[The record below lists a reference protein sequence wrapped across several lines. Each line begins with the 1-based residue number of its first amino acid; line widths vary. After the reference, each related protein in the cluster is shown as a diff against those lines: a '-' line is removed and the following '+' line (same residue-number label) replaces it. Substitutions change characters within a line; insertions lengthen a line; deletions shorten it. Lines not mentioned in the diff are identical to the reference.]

1 MAGASSRGRL
11 LVCWTAV
18 LLALLCLPTASAQG
32 DDLDGARPLIEITP
46 GRARAFRA
54 AVQRFALELP
64 DLAAA
69 APDAEEFRLKL
80 EQAIAFSDVV
90 MPLQREAY
98 LGSQVTQELPGSR
111 RYDCG
116 DWTQSGA
123 DSLVEGRI
131 RVRGEEASVDFQI
144 WDPAR
149 CLRLVSKSYR
159 AKVSDL
165 DRMARRLA
173 DRVVEALTGARG
185 VAETEIVFI
194 STRTGNTEVTVMN
207 ADGGDPRSATRGSTL
222 KASPSWMPRGDAI
235 LYTAFPDRGM
245 PGLYVTSRGAVPPGA
260 LKDLP
265 PKGLPLYS
273 GVYSPAGDDGSGDLA
288 VVTSVDGASE
298 IFLTRTGRSKAKR
311 LTQNPAIEVSPS
323 WSPDGSQIAFVSDRS
338 GAPQI
343 YIMDRDGKNTRRV
356 TFQGSYNT
364 SPAWSPDGRW
374 IAYETRIEGRIDIWL
389 VDPTGEATVPVVV
402 HQRSDESP
410 TWSPDSR
417 KLAFSSNRRGRAD
430 VYVVDLN
437 GKNLRRLTRDAG
449 ENTQPRWGPFPE

>member
-1 MAGASSRGRL
+1 MPRARSPIALTAL
-11 LVCWTAV
+11 LSG
-18 LLALLCLPTASAQG
+18 LLCLPVAAAQG
-32 DDLDGARPLIEITP
+32 DDLEGARPLIEITP

-54 AVQRFALELP
+54 AVQRFAVELP
-64 DLAAA
+64 DLGAEG
-69 APDAEEFRLKL
+69 PDPEAFRLVL
-80 EQAIAFSDVV
+80 EQSIAFSNVV
-90 MPLQREAY
+90 MPLQREAF
-98 LGSQVTQELPGSR
+98 LGSQVTQELAGAR

-149 CLRLVSKSYR
+149 CQRLVSKSYR
-159 AKVSDL
+159 GKLSDL
-165 DRMARRLA
+165 DRLARRLA
-173 DRVVEALTGARG
+173 DRVVLALTGTRG

-207 ADGGDPRSATRGSTL
+207 ADGSDPRSATRGSLL

-235 LYTAFPDRGM
+235 LYTVFPSRGM
-245 PGLYVTSRGAVPPGA
+245 PGLVVTSRGAVPPGP
-260 LKDLP
+260 LKDLSP
-265 PKGLPLYS
+265 RGLPLYS
-273 GVYSPAGDDGSGDLA
+273 GLYSPAEGAGAGDLL
-288 VVTSVDGASE
+288 VVSSIDGASE
-298 IFLTRTGRSKAKR
+298 IFRTRPGGGKAKR
-311 LTQNPAIEVSPS
+311 LTKNPAIEVSPS

-343 YIMDRDGKNTRRV
+343 YIMDRDGGNTRRV

-374 IAYETRIEGRIDIWL
+374 IAYETRVEGRIDIWL
-389 VDPTGEATVPVVV
+389 VDPTGQANVPVVV
-402 HQRSDESP
+402 HKRSDEGPS
-410 TWSPDSR
+410 WSPDSR

-430 VYVVDLN
+430 VYVVDLD
-437 GKNLRRLTRDAG
+437 GKNVRRLTRDVG
-449 ENTQPRWGPFPE
+449 ENTQPSWGPFPE